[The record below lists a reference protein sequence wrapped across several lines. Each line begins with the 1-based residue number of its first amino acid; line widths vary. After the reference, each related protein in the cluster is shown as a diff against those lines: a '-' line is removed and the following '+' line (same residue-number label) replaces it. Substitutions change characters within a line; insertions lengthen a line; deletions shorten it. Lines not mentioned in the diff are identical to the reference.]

1 MPIIPLAGASEELLR
16 AAHSVQHDHDLRLY
30 PDDVPVTWAEFEHLS
45 QHDRRDD
52 NDHQWEV
59 VVDESGTPVVVLH
72 VEIERSD
79 ENDHV
84 LVFEMWGH
92 HGQPAATDE
101 AMTRLVEI
109 ARAENR
115 RLIWAWTP
123 AAEPDVTIWS
133 GYGMTSKLVER
144 ESLLVLDQVDPT
156 LMQQWIDRRAER
168 AADMRVVR
176 WIGHTPEE
184 HLAAFAASRTQMN
197 DAPTDDLEVND
208 ALITPEEVRSDE
220 AARVAMGTEVRTIM
234 VLAPDG
240 TSAGHTTIHVNDHR
254 PSESWQWDT
263 VTIPAFRGRGIGR
276 FMKAAMWQWLRADR
290 PDVTKIRTGNAES
303 NDAMLSINVA
313 MGFREDCHWAV
324 YSAATDDIAAHLDS

>member
-1 MPIIPLAGASEELLR
+1 MTITSLAGAPDALLR
-16 AAHSVQHDHDLRLY
+16 AAHAVQRDHDLRLY

-59 VVDESGTPVVVLH
+59 VVDDAGEPVVVLH

-84 LVFEMWGH
+84 LVYEMWGH
-92 HGQPAATDE
+92 HDRPDATAE
-101 AMTRLVEI
+101 AMARLVEI

-123 AAEPDVTIWS
+123 LAEPDITIW
-133 GYGMTSKLVER
+133 GDYGMASKLVER

-168 AADMRVVR
+168 AGDIRIVR
-176 WIGHTPEE
+176 WTSHAPDE
-184 HLAAFAASRTQMN
+184 HLEAFAASRTQMN

-208 ALITPEEVRSDE
+208 ALITADEVRRDE

-234 VLAPDG
+234 ALAPDG
-240 TSAGHTTIHVNDHR
+240 TSAGHTTVHVNDHR

-276 FMKAAMWQWLRADR
+276 FLKAAMWQWLRADR
-290 PDVTKIRTGNAES
+290 PDVTRLRTGNAES

-313 MGFREDCHWAV
+313 MGFREDAKWAV
-324 YSAATDDIAAHLDS
+324 YSAETDTIAARLAD